1 MTMYSSPPNPVSSI
15 HDSSSITELL
25 GALCDRSLSGV
36 SWKLRAHGGVSRE
49 DFRRALK
56 KRAYGALLS
65 KLFQDAAKQRT
76 SAQRS
81 MSITPPR
88 NKILMISFD
97 LRVAGCREEA
107 ERLEEQLEMLPED
120 ASSFGLKE
128 VDAVLDLLI
137 HLAGSTPPPLT
148 SFSKDYMRRERPV
161 LRRPQPWA
169 YQSEELQ
176 RLEARAWGLV
186 CGEEWGSLDYRY
198 GTQRLMDAAPGTGL
212 LVLKAKLDVEERFE
226 RETRLTLFGALQH
239 TRTSD
244 MDIRLDLPPVPSNID
259 VTGLAIRV

>member
-1 MTMYSSPPNPVSSI
+1 MYSTPHNPASSI
-15 HDSSSITELL
+15 HNNSSITELL

-36 SWKLRAHGGVSRE
+36 SWKLRALGGVSRE
-49 DFRRALK
+49 GFRRALK

-65 KLFQDAAKQRT
+65 KLFQDAAKQPL
-76 SAQRS
+76 SARS
-81 MSITPPR
+81 SVSNTPPR
-88 NKILMISFD
+88 NKILMICFD

-107 ERLEEQLEMLPED
+107 ERLEEQLEMLPEEE
-120 ASSFGLKE
+120 ASSGLKE
-128 VDAVLDLLI
+128 VDAVLDLLV
-137 HLAGSTPPPLT
+137 HLAGSTPPPPT

-161 LRRPQPWA
+161 LRRPQPWG

-186 CGEEWGSLDYRY
+186 CGEEWGSLDFQY
-198 GTQRLMDAAPGTGL
+198 GTQRLMDASPGTGL
-212 LVLKAKLDVEERFE
+212 LALKTKLDVEERFE